1 MQDLKILEE
10 VLEDFVGGCDLIH
23 NEVIRLQKEL
33 AIARNKCQR
42 IRNLIKKL
50 KVK

>member
-10 VLEDFVGGCDLIH
+10 VLEDFVGGCDLIAS
-23 NEVIRLQKEL
+23 EVIRLQNEL